1 MAAAK
6 HPFEGESAFMQ
17 MSAILGGQRRAYH
30 GPPALEA
37 LIARGLAADPAL
49 RPSAAELADAFAAA
63 VPLPPG

>member
-1 MAAAK
+1 
-6 HPFEGESAFMQ
+6 MQ